1 LMPLRRRKSSNLK
14 RRLTIA
20 VFHGPN
26 LNLLGVRE
34 PSIYGSLTLDEINR
48 KLEELADELG
58 VSVRAFQSNHEGEL
72 IDAIHD
78 ARNWADAII
87 INAGALTHYSI
98 ALHDA
103 LKAVGLP
110 VIEVHLTNIHAREPF
125 RHTSVIAPIAVGQIC
140 GFGVLSYLLALR
152 AAAAMLMEKAGC
164 EGDGV

>member
-1 LMPLRRRKSSNLK
+1 MPRRGRKLSSVK
-14 RRLTIA
+14 RKPTVA

-34 PSIYGSLTLDEINR
+34 PSVYGSVTLDEINR
-48 KLEELADELG
+48 KLEELASELG
-58 VSVRAFQSNHEGEL
+58 VGVRAFQSNHEGEL

-110 VIEVHLTNIHAREPF
+110 VIEVHLSNIHAREPF
-125 RHTSVIAPIAVGQIC
+125 RHISVIAPIAIGQIC
-140 GFGVLSYLLALR
+140 GFGALSYLLALR
-152 AAAAMLMEKAGC
+152 AAAAILAERAQG
-164 EGDGV
+164 EGDEV

>member
-1 LMPLRRRKSSNLK
+1 MPKRRRKLSGVK
-14 RRLTIA
+14 RKPTVA

-34 PSIYGSLTLDEINR
+34 PSVYGSVTLDEINR
-48 KLEELADELG
+48 KLEELASELG
-58 VSVRAFQSNHEGEL
+58 VGVRTFQSNHEGEL

-110 VIEVHLTNIHAREPF
+110 VIEVHLSNIHAREPF
-125 RHTSVIAPIAVGQIC
+125 RHISVIAPIAVGQIC
-140 GFGVLSYLLALR
+140 GFGALSYLLALR
-152 AAAAMLMEKAGC
+152 AAAAILAERAWG
-164 EGDGV
+164 EGDEV

>member
-1 LMPLRRRKSSNLK
+1 MPKKGCKSSNV
-14 RRLTIA
+14 RRKPTVA

-34 PSIYGSLTLDEINR
+34 PSVYGSVTLDEINR
-48 KLEELADELG
+48 KLMELADELG
-58 VSVRAFQSNHEGEL
+58 VSVCTFQSNHEGEL

-110 VIEVHLTNIHAREPF
+110 VIEVHLSNIHAREPF
-125 RHTSVIAPIAVGQIC
+125 RHISVIAPIAVGQIC
-140 GFGVLSYLLALR
+140 GFGALSYLLALR
-152 AAAAMLMEKAGC
+152 AAAAILAERMHGK
-164 EGDGV
+164 GDEA